1 MFWSFFCLC
10 ASKLVTEGSAG
21 FARFAHLV
29 NLLPFEDPGQRVAI
43 SSWLNAKDAATAQGI
58 DVSLHTVEIA
68 GETGVSGLRLKDRL
82 ADEASQPLTT
92 VLDLTLMPDATSR
105 VGMSRLKNP

>member
-10 ASKLVTEGSAG
+10 ASKLVTKG

-43 SSWLNAKDAATAQGI
+43 SSWLNAKDAAAAQGI
-58 DVSLHTVEIA
+58 SVSLHTVEIA
-68 GETGVSGLRLKDRL
+68 GERGVSELRLGERL
-82 ADEASQPLTT
+82 THGP
-92 VLDLTLMPDATSR
+92 
-105 VGMSRLKNP
+105 